1 MSVHH
6 GGGHDSN
13 TKGDTRMSEATKKPV
28 CMKLDEELWRKVKST
43 AAINGMKLAELVE
56 QALRH
61 ELTSM
66 EKMLGEEVR
75 MMEGRRDA

>member
-1 MSVHH
+1 MKE
-6 GGGHDSN
+6 GIN
-13 TKGDTRMSEATKKPV
+13 KKPV

-43 AAINGMKLAELVE
+43 AAINGLKLTELVE

-61 ELTSM
+61 ELERM
-66 EKMLGEEVR
+66 KQALGEEVR

>member
-1 MSVHH
+1 MKEE
-6 GGGHDSN
+6 N
-13 TKGDTRMSEATKKPV
+13 RKLV
-28 CMKLDEELWRKVKST
+28 CFKLDEELWRKVKST
-43 AAINGMKLAELVE
+43 AAINGMRLAELVE

-61 ELTSM
+61 ELTRM